1 MSGLSC
7 SMQDFFFV
15 SCGVLYCAELWYVC
29 SAVVVCGLSCY
40 KVYRILVPC
49 VYVLSCVQLFAILWT
64 VAHQAPLAMEFSG
77 QEYCSRLLFPTPT
90 YLISFTASVLLGDNS
105 PVSTQYFY
113 LPSSFPGLHRLVL
126 STTLYT

>member
-1 MSGLSC
+1 
-7 SMQDFFFV
+7 MQDFFFV
-15 SCGVLYCAELWYVC
+15 SCGVLYCAELWCVC